1 MTSTELPW
9 QVWGRKIRPYALAVS
24 LASAVVAWAI
34 LVKHNDAWAIL
45 VKHNDAGSHLESGS
59 GVLVGWA
66 AAAAVLLLW
75 WGWWAQSDRT
85 MRAGLLLTAGV
96 FAARA
101 AIVWL
106 DQGTVG
112 AAWLL
117 SVAWCV
123 ASGGAWLLERSAR

>member
-9 QVWGRKIRPYALAVS
+9 QAWGRKIRPYALAVS

-34 LVKHNDAWAIL
+34 LVR
-45 VKHNDAGSHLESGS
+45 HNDAGSHLENGS

-66 AAAAVLLLW
+66 ALAAVLLLW

-85 MRAGLLLTAGV
+85 MRAGLLITAGV

-101 AIVWL
+101 AIVFMEGGA
-106 DQGTVG
+106 GTI
-112 AAWLL
+112 AALL

>member
-9 QVWGRKIRPYALAVS
+9 QVRGRKIRPYAFAVS
-24 LASAVVAWAI
+24 LASAVVAYAI
-34 LVKHNDAWAIL
+34 LVRHD
-45 VKHNDAGSHLESGS
+45 DAGSHLESGS

>member
-9 QVWGRKIRPYALAVS
+9 TVLGRKVRPYALAVS
-24 LASAVVAWAI
+24 LASLIVAWAI
-34 LVKHNDAWAIL
+34 LVRHD
-45 VKHNDAGSHLESGS
+45 DAGSHLESEP

-66 AAAAVLLLW
+66 AFAACLLLW
-75 WGWWAQSDRT
+75 HGWWAQSDRT
-85 MRAGLLLTAGV
+85 MRAGLLITAGV

-101 AIVWL
+101 AIVFMEGGA
-106 DQGTVG
+106 GTI
-112 AAWLL
+112 AALL

>member
-1 MTSTELPW
+1 MASTELPW

-34 LVKHNDAWAIL
+34 LVRRD
-45 VKHNDAGSHLESGS
+45 DAGSYLEEGF
-59 GVLVGWA
+59 GVIVGWA
-66 AAAAVLLLW
+66 ALAAALLLW
-75 WGWWAQSDRT
+75 WGWWRQSDRT
-85 MRAGLLLTAGV
+85 MRAGLLITAGV

-101 AIVWL
+101 AIVFL
-106 DQGTVG
+106 EGGTG
-112 AAWLL
+112 TIAALL

>member
-1 MTSTELPW
+1 MASTELPW

-24 LASAVVAWAI
+24 LASAVV
-34 LVKHNDAWAIL
+34 AWAIL

-101 AIVWL
+101 AIVFMEGGA
-106 DQGTVG
+106 GTI
-112 AAWLL
+112 AALL
-117 SVAWCV
+117 SVVWCV

>member
-1 MTSTELPW
+1 MASTELPW

-34 LVKHNDAWAIL
+34 LVRRD
-45 VKHNDAGSHLESGS
+45 DAGSHLESGS

-75 WGWWAQSDRT
+75 WGWWRQSDRT
-85 MRAGLLLTAGV
+85 MRAGLLITAGV

-101 AIVWL
+101 AIVFL
-106 DQGTVG
+106 EGGTCTI
-112 AAWLL
+112 AALL

>member
-9 QVWGRKIRPYALAVS
+9 QAWGRKIRPYALAVS

-34 LVKHNDAWAIL
+34 LVKHNDA
-45 VKHNDAGSHLESGS
+45 GSHLESGS

-66 AAAAVLLLW
+66 ALAACLLLW
-75 WGWWAQSDRT
+75 HGWWAQSDRT
-85 MRAGLLLTAGV
+85 MRAGLLITAGV

-101 AIVWL
+101 AIVFMEGGA
-106 DQGTVG
+106 GTI
-112 AAWLL
+112 AALL
-117 SVAWCV
+117 SVVWCV

>member
-9 QVWGRKIRPYALAVS
+9 QAWGRKIRPYALAVS
-24 LASAVVAWAI
+24 LASAVV
-34 LVKHNDAWAIL
+34 AWAIL

>member
-9 QVWGRKIRPYALAVS
+9 QARGRKIRPYALAVS

-34 LVKHNDAWAIL
+34 LVRHD
-45 VKHNDAGSHLESGS
+45 DAGSHLESGS

>member
-1 MTSTELPW
+1 MASTELPW

-34 LVKHNDAWAIL
+34 LVKHNDA
-45 VKHNDAGSHLESGS
+45 GSHLESGS

-75 WGWWAQSDRT
+75 RGWWAQSDRT

>member
-9 QVWGRKIRPYALAVS
+9 QAWGRKIRPYALAVS
-24 LASAVVAWAI
+24 LASAVV
-34 LVKHNDAWAIL
+34 AWAIL

-106 DQGTVG
+106 DQGTI
-112 AAWLL
+112 AALL

>member
-1 MTSTELPW
+1 MASTELPW
-9 QVWGRKIRPYALAVS
+9 QVWGRKIRPYAFAVS
-24 LASAVVAWAI
+24 MASAVVAYAI
-34 LVKHNDAWAIL
+34 LVRHDAIL
-45 VKHNDAGSHLESGS
+45 VRHDDAGSHLESGS
-59 GVLVGWA
+59 CLIVGWTA
-66 AAAAVLLLW
+66 LAAVLLLW
-75 WGWWAQSDRT
+75 WGWWAQSDRA
-85 MRAGLLLTAGV
+85 MRGGLLITAGV

>member
-1 MTSTELPW
+1 MASTELPW

-34 LVKHNDAWAIL
+34 LVRHDDAC
-45 VKHNDAGSHLESGS
+45 SHLESEP

-66 AAAAVLLLW
+66 ALAACLLLW

-85 MRAGLLLTAGV
+85 MRAGLLITAGV

-101 AIVWL
+101 AIVFMEGGA
-106 DQGTVG
+106 GTI
-112 AAWLL
+112 AALL

>member
-9 QVWGRKIRPYALAVS
+9 TVLGRKVRPYALAVS
-24 LASAVVAWAI
+24 LASLIVAWAI
-34 LVKHNDAWAIL
+34 LVRH
-45 VKHNDAGSHLESGS
+45 HDAGSHLESGP
-59 GVLVGWA
+59 GVLIGWA
-66 AAAAVLLLW
+66 ALAACLLLW

-85 MRAGLLLTAGV
+85 MRAGLLITAGV

-101 AIVWL
+101 AIVL
-106 DQGTVG
+106 MEGGPGTI
-112 AAWLL
+112 ATLL

>member
-9 QVWGRKIRPYALAVS
+9 TVLGRKVRPYALAVS
-24 LASAVVAWAI
+24 LASLIVAWAI
-34 LVKHNDAWAIL
+34 LVRHD
-45 VKHNDAGSHLESGS
+45 DAGSHLESEP

-66 AAAAVLLLW
+66 ALAAVLLLW

-85 MRAGLLLTAGV
+85 MRAGLLITAGV

-101 AIVWL
+101 AIVFMERGA
-106 DQGTVG
+106 GTI
-112 AAWLL
+112 AALL

>member
-1 MTSTELPW
+1 MTSTELRW
-9 QVWGRKIRPYALAVS
+9 HVWGRKIRPYALAVS
-24 LASAVVAWAI
+24 LASAVV
-34 LVKHNDAWAIL
+34 AWAIL

>member
-9 QVWGRKIRPYALAVS
+9 TVLGRKVRPYALAVS
-24 LASAVVAWAI
+24 LASLIVAWAI
-34 LVKHNDAWAIL
+34 LVRHD
-45 VKHNDAGSHLESGS
+45 DAGSHLESEP

-66 AAAAVLLLW
+66 ALAACLLLW
-75 WGWWAQSDRT
+75 HGWWAQSDRT
-85 MRAGLLLTAGV
+85 MRAGLLITAGV

>member
-1 MTSTELPW
+1 MASTELPW

-24 LASAVVAWAI
+24 LASAVV
-34 LVKHNDAWAIL
+34 AWAIL

>member
-1 MTSTELPW
+1 MASTELPW

-34 LVKHNDAWAIL
+34 LVR
-45 VKHNDAGSHLESGS
+45 HNDAGSHLESGS

>member
-1 MTSTELPW
+1 VTSTELPW
-9 QVWGRKIRPYALAVS
+9 QAWGRKIRPYALAVS

-34 LVKHNDAWAIL
+34 LVR
-45 VKHNDAGSHLESGS
+45 HNDAGSHLENGS

-66 AAAAVLLLW
+66 ALAAVLLLW

-85 MRAGLLLTAGV
+85 MRAGLLITAGV

-101 AIVWL
+101 AIVFMEGGA
-106 DQGTVG
+106 GTI
-112 AAWLL
+112 AALL

-123 ASGGAWLLERSAR
+123 TSGGAWLLERSAR

>member
-9 QVWGRKIRPYALAVS
+9 QAWGRKIRPYALAVS

-34 LVKHNDAWAIL
+34 LVR
-45 VKHNDAGSHLESGS
+45 HNDAGSHLENGS

-66 AAAAVLLLW
+66 ALAAVLLLW
-75 WGWWAQSDRT
+75 HGWWAQSDRT
-85 MRAGLLLTAGV
+85 MRAGLLITAGV

-101 AIVWL
+101 AIVFMEGGA
-106 DQGTVG
+106 GTI
-112 AAWLL
+112 AALL
-117 SVAWCV
+117 SVVWCV

>member
-9 QVWGRKIRPYALAVS
+9 QAWGRKIRPYALAVS

-34 LVKHNDAWAIL
+34 LVR
-45 VKHNDAGSHLESGS
+45 HNDAGSHLENGS

-66 AAAAVLLLW
+66 ALAAVLLLW

-85 MRAGLLLTAGV
+85 MRAGLLITAGV

-101 AIVWL
+101 AIVFMEGGA
-106 DQGTVG
+106 GTI
-112 AAWLL
+112 AALL

-123 ASGGAWLLERSAR
+123 TSGGAWLLERSAR

>member
-1 MTSTELPW
+1 MTSTELSW
-9 QVWGRKIRPYALAVS
+9 HVWGRKIRPYALAVS

-34 LVKHNDAWAIL
+34 LVKHD
-45 VKHNDAGSHLESGS
+45 DAGSHLESGS

>member
-1 MTSTELPW
+1 MTSTELSW
-9 QVWGRKIRPYALAVS
+9 QAWGRKIRPYALAVS
-24 LASAVVAWAI
+24 LASAVV
-34 LVKHNDAWAIL
+34 AWAIL

>member
-9 QVWGRKIRPYALAVS
+9 TVLGRKVRPYALAVS
-24 LASAVVAWAI
+24 LASLIVAWAI
-34 LVKHNDAWAIL
+34 LVRHD
-45 VKHNDAGSHLESGS
+45 DAGSHLESEP

-66 AAAAVLLLW
+66 ALAACLLLW
-75 WGWWAQSDRT
+75 HGWWAQSDRT
-85 MRAGLLLTAGV
+85 MRAGLLITAGV

-101 AIVWL
+101 AIVFMEGGA
-106 DQGTVG
+106 GTI
-112 AAWLL
+112 AALL

>member
-1 MTSTELPW
+1 MTSTELSW

-24 LASAVVAWAI
+24 LASAVV
-34 LVKHNDAWAIL
+34 AWAIL

>member
-34 LVKHNDAWAIL
+34 LVRHD
-45 VKHNDAGSHLESGS
+45 DAGSHLESEP

-66 AAAAVLLLW
+66 ALAACLLLW
-75 WGWWAQSDRT
+75 HGWWAQSDRT
-85 MRAGLLLTAGV
+85 MRAGLLITAGV

-101 AIVWL
+101 AIVFMEGGA
-106 DQGTVG
+106 GTI
-112 AAWLL
+112 AALL
-117 SVAWCV
+117 SVVWCV

>member
-1 MTSTELPW
+1 MTSTELSW
-9 QVWGRKIRPYALAVS
+9 HVWGRKIRPYAFAVS

-34 LVKHNDAWAIL
+34 LVR
-45 VKHNDAGSHLESGS
+45 HNDAGSHLESGS
-59 GVLVGWA
+59 GLIVGWA
-66 AAAAVLLLW
+66 ALAAVLLLW
-75 WGWWAQSDRT
+75 WGWWAQSDRA
-85 MRAGLLLTAGV
+85 MRGGLLLTAGV

>member
-9 QVWGRKIRPYALAVS
+9 QAWGRKIRPYALAVS
-24 LASAVVAWAI
+24 LASAVV
-34 LVKHNDAWAIL
+34 AWAIL

-101 AIVWL
+101 AIVWP
-106 DQGTVG
+106 DQGTV
-112 AAWLL
+112 AALL

>member
-9 QVWGRKIRPYALAVS
+9 QVRGRKIRPYALAVS
-24 LASAVVAWAI
+24 LASAVV
-34 LVKHNDAWAIL
+34 AWAIL